1 VSGTVRFYGQR
12 SSRSPM
18 IDNLIEVSDQAIDPG
33 RLISAVSAPPVGAVV
48 LFLGTVRDHSIGRT
62 GVTHLEYEAYGDV
75 VEEKIAGIVAE
86 ARANWPSI
94 LGVAAV
100 HRTGS
105 LQVGETSVAVAV
117 STSHRVDAFPAGQF
131 LIDELKIRA
140 PIWKKEHWPGGA
152 EWVREDHHH
161 S

>member
-1 VSGTVRFYGQR
+1 MRPHEGRQR
-12 SSRSPM
+12 SHPRPTVASRGWRS
-18 IDNLIEVSDQAIDPG
+18 
-33 RLISAVSAPPVGAVV
+33 SAFSKRSIAD
-48 LFLGTVRDHSIGRT
+48 FL
-62 GVTHLEYEAYGDV
+62 A
-75 VEEKIAGIVAE
+75 
-86 ARANWPSI
+86 I

-131 LIDELKIRA
+131 LIDELKKRA